1 MITDRGELGA
11 PSPFGFTCPG
21 DIVIRGLNET
31 LDVETQN
38 HPVEIIA
45 NFPAAS
51 SLGLVHDYVF
61 LFVG

>member
-1 MITDRGELGA
+1 MITDRGSLGHFHLSA
-11 PSPFGFTCPG
+11 LLAPG
-21 DIVIRGLNET
+21 DIVIRGPNET